1 MDSPNQDVQDP
12 DACQPEG
19 SRTDKIEDHPT
30 AAAAAASA
38 VRAVQ
43 PVEDPGDDVDE
54 GKHEGE
60 VLEGTGGWDEGD
72 DLDLDMCEETGDE
85 DEERG
90 GVEVLEVGEDLGD
103 GCELMFWVGVGV
115 GVAVSAV
122 ERRRE
127 GAYGCHSMASLR
139 GVHH

>member
-30 AAAAAASA
+30 APASA

-72 DLDLDMCEETGDE
+72 DLDLDVCEETGDE

-103 GCELMFWVGVGV
+103 GCE
-115 GVAVSAV
+115 
-122 ERRRE
+122 
-127 GAYGCHSMASLR
+127 GCHSMASLR

>member
-115 GVAVSAV
+115 GVASCS
-122 ERRRE
+122 ERGRE
-127 GAYGCHSMASLR
+127 KTRGCLR
-139 GVHH
+139 MP

>member
-30 AAAAAASA
+30 AAAASA

-72 DLDLDMCEETGDE
+72 DLDLDVCEETGDE

-115 GVAVSAV
+115 ASWSWS
-122 ERRRE
+122 ERGRE
-127 GAYGCHSMASLR
+127 KTR
-139 GVHH
+139 GVEAKVLTDAIAWRL